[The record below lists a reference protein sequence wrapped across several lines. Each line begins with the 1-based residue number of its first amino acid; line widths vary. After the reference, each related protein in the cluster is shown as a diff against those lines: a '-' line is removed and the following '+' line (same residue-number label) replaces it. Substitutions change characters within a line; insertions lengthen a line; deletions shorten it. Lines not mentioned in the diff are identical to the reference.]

1 MYKKIISFGIISL
14 FIIGGISIS
23 VAALPL
29 DTPSGPMQKLYNRLC
44 DMIGWCKGTG
54 LIANLENIT
63 GIFEY
68 DGTNFY
74 IGDAELHFGPT
85 WFINSANSS
94 VDYDGDGE
102 KELVIDELLGLVDT
116 EITVGAHEQ
125 SEDWYSV
132 FTINGEVYREP
143 GVPIWAGIHTW
154 RWRHNQPTE

>member
-14 FIIGGISIS
+14 FIIGGISLS
-23 VAALPL
+23 AAALPI

-63 GIFEY
+63 GLFEY

-102 KELVIDELLGLVDT
+102 NELIIDELLGLVDT

-132 FTINGEVYREP
+132 FTINGELYREP

-154 RWRHNQPTE
+154 RWRNSQPV

>member
-1 MYKKIISFGIISL
+1 MKRKIIVIGIISL
-14 FIIGGISIS
+14 FVLSGMAISAS
-23 VAALPL
+23 ALPT
-29 DTPSGPMQKLYNRLC
+29 DGPSGPMSKLYNRLC
-44 DMIGWCKGTG
+44 DMIGWCRGTG
-54 LIANLENIT
+54 VNANMVNIT

-85 WFINSANSS
+85 WYIKSAESA

-102 KELVIDELLGLVDT
+102 NEYVYDELLGLVDT

-125 SEDWYSV
+125 SDGWYSV

-143 GVPIWAGIHTW
+143 GVPVWAGIHTW
-154 RWRHNQPTE
+154 RWRHNQPDE